1 MSDFCRKCLDCDYLQ
16 DGLCVCG
23 CHDRHKLWKAQSK
36 TQSIAAELAAC
47 REERDAFIAANK
59 RCCDGII
66 SMTAE
71 IQAYKEALM
80 EILCNTDGEIR
91 EIALQALTQ
100 SNPPKAEK

>member
-1 MSDFCRKCLDCDYLQ
+1 MRSNNDVICKYCGWGISHHSPNCGQIQSLELQLAEARK
-16 DGLCVCG
+16 
-23 CHDRHKLWKAQSK
+23 
-36 TQSIAAELAAC
+36 ELAAC